1 MTRKELAEVL
11 PIANYTEGA
20 MLRELE
26 KDDELDSPLAD
37 AIAERVRKSARINA
51 LSAIVNRGNAT
62 ECALGRE
69 LFERGERSGE
79 IFALLAERIERRK
92 ARQ

>member
-1 MTRKELAEVL
+1 MTREELAEVL

-20 MLRELE
+20 MLRELD

-37 AIAERVRKSARINA
+37 AIADRVRKAARINA
-51 LSAIVNRGNAT
+51 LSAIVNRGNAV

-69 LFERGERSGE
+69 LFERGERCGE
-79 IFALLAERIERRK
+79 VFALLAERIEKRR
-92 ARQ
+92 AGQ